1 MIFKRVNV
9 IYCKKIFF
17 FTGTHNIVSKKI
29 SYARKMIENYQESE
43 QYVPGIYTSFSNFKI
58 D

>member
-17 FTGTHNIVSKKI
+17 LPEQSSKKI